1 MAKDKW
7 FELTFDETQPTP
19 VLSTEAWSDQTRLVQ
34 IDRQSGNCCGCCGCF
49 ANCGWQD
56 WRGLDGEVRR
66 GNRMTFVLGLVGF
79 VGAIVVIVG
88 SVLVVLSLDSFGDAL
103 EPASGESASGL

>member
-34 IDRQSGNCCGCCGCF
+34 IDHQSGNCCGCCGCF
-49 ANCGWQD
+49 ANCG
-56 WRGLDGEVRR
+56 LDGGVRR

-103 EPASGESASGL
+103 ETASGESASGL